1 MNVSVLKEV
10 PTNQAGE
17 AAWLVHS
24 ALSEYYSLFSSDLP
38 LILSSI
44 ERQLFQLSE
53 LDQTLVAVADGRVVG
68 VACYY
73 AVSEMEKRQM
83 ASFVDLMSVVPD
95 RREVNARLR
104 SFARHITPLAGPGM
118 YLSRL
123 AVVPACFG
131 SGIAAKL
138 MQTLE
143 EETRS
148 LRLGGI
154 FLHVNRANHRAVAF
168 YRKYG
173 LAFQGESI
181 TNFGVMHKP
190 VSEGD

>member
-10 PTNQAGE
+10 PPNQAGE

-24 ALSEYYSLFSSDLP
+24 ALSEYYSLFSTDLP

-53 LDQTLVAVADGRVVG
+53 LEQTLVALAEGRVVG

-73 AVSEMEKRQM
+73 PVSEMEKRQM
-83 ASFVDLMSVVPD
+83 ASFVDLMSAAPD

-104 SFARHITPLAGPGM
+104 SFARHITPLTGPGV
-118 YLSRL
+118 YLARL
-123 AVVPACFG
+123 AVVPTCFG

-148 LRLGGI
+148 LSLGGI
-154 FLHVNRANHRAVAF
+154 FLHVDRSNYRAVAF
-168 YRKYG
+168 YRKCG
-173 LAFQGESI
+173 LAFQGEPT
-181 TNFGVMHKP
+181 TNFGVMHKS
-190 VSEGD
+190 VTEGD